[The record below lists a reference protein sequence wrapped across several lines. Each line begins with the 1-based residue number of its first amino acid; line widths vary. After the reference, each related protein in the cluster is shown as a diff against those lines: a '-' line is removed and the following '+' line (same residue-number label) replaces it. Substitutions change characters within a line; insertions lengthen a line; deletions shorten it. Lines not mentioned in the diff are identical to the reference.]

1 MAVGG
6 GTENGRYRISAGY
19 LNQQGVIEE
28 SRLNKLS
35 TNITSNFRFL
45 ESKKLGLEMNLLV
58 TQTNEKIAPI
68 SAFVG
73 FTGNL
78 ISQALQW
85 NPTHPLVK
93 PGTDSAWIDPAVG
106 ATTIN
111 PLAQLRYYDDKAKVN
126 TIIASISPSYKITND
141 LEYKFLYSINR
152 QVGVRRG
159 EVNRLLNVTG
169 IEDRGSRIHRKP
181 GTNKYTAHKYL
192 KLQQTNKYEFQFK
205 CSCRS

>member
-1 MAVGG
+1 MGG
-6 GTENGRYRISAGY
+6 IAFLQGY

-28 SRLNKLS
+28 SRLNKIS
-35 TNITSNFRFL
+35 TNITTSFRFL

-58 TQTNEKIAPI
+58 TQSNEKIAPI

-111 PLAQLRYYDDKAKVN
+111 PLATLRYFDDKAKVN
-126 TIIASISPSYKITND
+126 TIIATISPSYQITND
-141 LEYKFLYSINR
+141 LEYKFSYSINR

-159 EVNRLLNVTG
+159 Q
-169 IEDRGSRIHRKP
+169 IEQD
-181 GTNKYTAHKYL
+181 HKCY
-192 KLQQTNKYEFQFK
+192 
-205 CSCRS
+205 RH